1 MLVLVMVNVLDMVY
15 DGGIA
20 QDEVD
25 VGGDSG
31 DLLIVHMGHIAPFD
45 DRW

>member
-25 VGGDSG
+25 VGGCC
-31 DLLIVHMGHIAPFD
+31 GHRSVICSL
-45 DRW
+45 